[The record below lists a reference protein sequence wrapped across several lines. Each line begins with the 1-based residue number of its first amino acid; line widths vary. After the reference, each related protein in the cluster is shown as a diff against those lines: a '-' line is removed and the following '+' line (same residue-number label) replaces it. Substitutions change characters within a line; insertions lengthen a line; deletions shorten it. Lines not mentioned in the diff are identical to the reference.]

1 MRAKSN
7 RAIFCA
13 LVAAAFLFCALP
25 VSADEEWNCDRISG
39 LSKAFSDP
47 EHYLTFGWIHRVRDI
62 PSPDLAHCVDTGMLG
77 PNGRNEEGWSVL
89 HWAILQND
97 LKIVTAL
104 LRAGADLNA
113 RTKQGTTPLHTAV
126 ARDNPT
132 VVRELLKAGADVNA
146 RNEDGATP
154 LHSVAS
160 AANAVALLEAGADVN
175 ARTKDGYIPLHSA
188 ANQPKLAVITKLLKA
203 GSELNARSK
212 DGLAPLHFAARKAKE
227 PAVVIILLDAGANPK
242 LRTKDGETAF
252 DFATKNEAIK
262 TTDVYWR
269 LNDGRF

>member
-1 MRAKSN
+1 
-7 RAIFCA
+7 
-13 LVAAAFLFCALP
+13 
-25 VSADEEWNCDRISG
+25 
-39 LSKAFSDP
+39 
-47 EHYLTFGWIHRVRDI
+47 
-62 PSPDLAHCVDTGMLG
+62 MLG

-113 RTKQGTTPLHTAV
+113 RTKHGGTPLHTA
-126 ARDNPT
+126 ASAWDNPT

-175 ARTKDGYIPLHSA
+175 ARTKDGYIPLHFA

-227 PAVVIILLDAGANPK
+227 PAVVIILLDAGENPK
-242 LRTKDGETAF
+242 LRTKAGETAF

-262 TTDVYWR
+262 TTDVY
-269 LNDGRF
+269 